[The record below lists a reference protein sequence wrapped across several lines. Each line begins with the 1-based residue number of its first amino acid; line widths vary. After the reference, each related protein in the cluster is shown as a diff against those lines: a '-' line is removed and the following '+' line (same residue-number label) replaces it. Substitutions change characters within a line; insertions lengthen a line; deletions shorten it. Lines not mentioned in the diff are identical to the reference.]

1 MNLRRATPQLVAQ
14 RVRKALEDNRPIEV
28 LAMRAEPAW
37 TAGPL
42 TVDARRVDVRPCA
55 SPLAVRA
62 TLSEWQVG
70 RETTGPTDDI
80 LVLLCDLSDR
90 ELGDD
95 VLARLSRAQVLSLDP
110 WDAARA
116 RFGVQRVDAAFTKDD
131 RWIAEALLNVPD
143 DVVRELGGGTTL
155 TVELALTALARH
167 LLGAD
172 DIGVDAILKAA
183 TAADPFPGLDELD
196 TEVRDGLLDKVAAV
210 NGPLGALV
218 ASVLRAGHGDD
229 LLAVGLAARTVYG
242 DGSEDGGRA
251 AGRLEARCGADA
263 IDPPVGAALA
273 ERCEERMAGLL
284 DVDHD
289 RANAVLAAA
298 SAMVAEVDAG
308 SAEASSLLPEGF
320 DRRLRLA
327 VDRLAAILD
336 ALGSRAGSSRSGS
349 TALAPSFAELRDA
362 IDLVADHRSSSGVSG
377 RRRFAHL
384 EMAGRLAAWLAVAP
398 ASSVDTAAPPA
409 AAASFGDL
417 AAAYAADGA
426 WVDRAR
432 RRLWRGDDDGDV
444 GDVYRRLIDLVVA
457 RRREQN
463 RRFAESLAA
472 WTSIPSEAEAIAPKG
487 LVPVEAVV
495 ETVLA
500 RFTDLPVLFVVLDGC
515 GLASFGELAPQ
526 FSGLGFRE
534 IARGG
539 ESGSTPRRLSAVAA
553 LPTVTEVS
561 RASLIAGRI
570 DKGNQE
576 HERRQFEANAAIK
589 KKGVAAVF
597 FHQNRLAGPA
607 GKSLS
612 VEVGKALGPEGPS
625 VVGVVINT
633 IDDNLKR
640 GTFTEDL
647 ELENLHSLV
656 SLLEAARTHGRVVV
670 ISADHGHVLAQP
682 DDGGTGTFQGGGA
695 GGERWREADRVPA
708 DTEVL
713 LRGPRVKLGHDA
725 GVLAPW
731 EDDYRYGAKAGGYHG
746 GATPEEVLVP
756 LAAYL
761 PAGMDPPKGWDIY
774 VDVPPLWWDL
784 VVDGSPAGATV
795 VAAVAKPRRKPPKGV
810 DESQPAMFD
819 LPSEQEAAQAT
830 TVPVAEPPWVAALL
844 ASEVWQVQK
853 KVVAGRTSMPDER
866 VRAVLTA
873 ASRRGGVASYAEL
886 SAATSLAPARLSG
899 FLAVL
904 GRVLNVDGYS
914 VLEVDASIQEVRL
927 SLVTLGQQFDI
938 DVSAA

>member
-1 MNLRRATPQLVAQ
+1 MA
-14 RVRKALEDNRPIEV
+14 

-42 TVDARRVDVRPCA
+42 TVDTRWVDVRPCV

-62 TLSEWQVG
+62 TLSEWELG
-70 RETTGPTDDI
+70 RETASATGDI

-116 RFGVQRVDAAFTKDD
+116 RFEVQRVDAAFTKDD
-131 RWIAEALLNVPD
+131 RWIAEALLAVPD

-172 DIGVDAILKAA
+172 DIGVDAILRAA
-183 TAADPFPGLDELD
+183 ASSDPFPGLSEMDAEA
-196 TEVRDGLLDKVAAV
+196 RDGLLDKVAAV
-210 NGPLGALV
+210 NGPLGTLV

-229 LLAVGLAARTVYG
+229 LLAMGLAARAVYG
-242 DGSEDGGRA
+242 DGSQDGGRA
-251 AGRLEARCGADA
+251 AGRLESRCGADA

-273 ERCEERMAGLL
+273 ERCEERVTWLL
-284 DVDHD
+284 DADHD
-289 RANAVLAAA
+289 RANAVIAAA
-298 SAMVAEVDAG
+298 SALVAEVDAT
-308 SAEASSLLPEGF
+308 SAEASALLPEGF

-327 VDRLAAILD
+327 VDRLTVILE
-336 ALGSRAGSSRSGS
+336 ALEATGGVGGV
-349 TALAPSFAELRDA
+349 TPVALTSAFADLRDA
-362 IDLVADHRSSSGVSG
+362 IDPLGEHRSSAAVSG

-384 EMAGRLAAWLAVAP
+384 EMAGRLAAWLAVEP
-398 ASSVDTAAPPA
+398 ISSSGA
-409 AAASFGDL
+409 AAAGPAFGDS
-417 AAAYAADGA
+417 AAAYVADGA

-472 WTSIPSEAEAIAPKG
+472 WTTVASEPDALSPQG

-500 RFTDLPVLFVVLDGC
+500 RFNGLPVLFVVLDGC
-515 GLASFGELAPQ
+515 GLASFGELAPL
-526 FSGLGFRE
+526 FSELGFRE
-534 IARGG
+534 IARQGG
-539 ESGSTPRRLSAVAA
+539 PGSTLRRLSAVAA

-570 DKGNQE
+570 DKGNQD
-576 HERRQFEANAAIK
+576 HERRQFEAHPAIRSD
-589 KKGVAAVF
+589 GVAAAF

-607 GKSLS
+607 GTSLS
-612 VEVGKALGPEGPS
+612 VEVSQALRSPEGPA

-670 ISADHGHVLAQP
+670 VSADHGHVLAQP
-682 DDGGTGTFQGGGA
+682 DDGGTGTFQAGGS
-695 GGERWREADRVPA
+695 GGERWREADRPPG

-713 LRGPRVKLGHDA
+713 LRGPRVMLGGDA

-756 LAAYL
+756 LAAHL
-761 PAGMDPPKGWDIY
+761 PAGLDSPKGWEIF

-784 VVDGSPAGATV
+784 VVDGSSVGVDP
-795 VAAVAKPRRKPPKGV
+795 AVAPKPRRKPAKRV

-819 LPSEQEAAQAT
+819 LPEEKEAAP
-830 TVPVAEPPWVAALL
+830 TVPVLAVAEPAWVAGLL

-853 KVVAGRTSMPDER
+853 KAVAGRTSLPDER
-866 VRAVLTA
+866 VRAVLTV

-886 SAATSLAPARLSG
+886 SAATTLAPARLGG
-899 FLAVL
+899 FLAML

-914 VLEVDASIQEVRL
+914 VLEVDATVQEVRL
-927 SLVTLGQQFDI
+927 SLTTLSQQFGV
-938 DVSAA
+938 DVKSL

>member
-37 TAGPL
+37 TGGPL
-42 TVDARRVDVRPCA
+42 TVDTRRVDVRPCA

-62 TLSEWQVG
+62 TLSDWEVG
-70 RETTGPTDDI
+70 RETASRDGDI
-80 LVLLCDLSDR
+80 LVMLCDLSDR

-95 VLARLSRAQVLSLDP
+95 VLARLSRAQMLSLDP

-116 RFGVQRVDAAFTKDD
+116 RFEVTRVDAAFTKDD
-131 RWIAEALLNVPD
+131 RWIAEALLTVPD
-143 DVVRELGGGTTL
+143 DVVREIGGGTTL
-155 TVELALTALARH
+155 TVEVALTALARH

-183 TAADPFPGLDELD
+183 TAADPFPGLDDLD
-196 TEVRDGLLDKVAAV
+196 AEVRDGLLDKVAAV

-229 LLAVGLAARTVYG
+229 LLAVGLAARAVYG
-242 DGSEDGGRA
+242 SGSEDGGRA
-251 AGRLEARCGADA
+251 AGRLEARCGANA

-273 ERCEERMAGLL
+273 ERCEERVAWLL
-284 DVDHD
+284 DADHD
-289 RANAVLAAA
+289 RANAVVAAA
-298 SAMVAEVDAG
+298 SALVAEVDAG
-308 SAEASSLLPEGF
+308 SVEASSLLPEGF

-327 VDRLAAILD
+327 VEHLASILD
-336 ALGSRAGSSRSGS
+336 TLGS
-349 TALAPSFAELRDA
+349 TAGSDGPGSAALAGAFAELREA
-362 IDLVADHRSSSGVSG
+362 IDLVADHRSSTGVSG

-384 EMAGRLAAWLAVAP
+384 EMAGRLAAWLAVEPMSAVG
-398 ASSVDTAAPPA
+398 AAAPVGSFGDA
-409 AAASFGDL
+409 AAA
-417 AAAYAADGA
+417 YVADGA

-432 RRLWRGDDDGDV
+432 RRLWKGDDDGDV
-444 GDVYRRLIDLVVA
+444 GEVYRRLIDLVVT
-457 RRREQN
+457 RRRDQN
-463 RRFAESLAA
+463 RRFAEALAA
-472 WTSIPSEAEAIAPKG
+472 WTSIPAPPEALAPHG

-500 RFTDLPVLFVVLDGC
+500 RFADLPVLFVVLDGC

-534 IARGG
+534 IARQGG
-539 ESGSTPRRLSAVAA
+539 TGSTPRRLSAVAA

-561 RASLIAGRI
+561 RASLIAGAI
-570 DKGNQE
+570 DKGPQD
-576 HERRQFEANAAIK
+576 HERRAFEANPAIK
-589 KKGVAAVF
+589 RDGVAAAF

-607 GKSLS
+607 GTSLS
-612 VEVGKALGPEGPS
+612 VDLGKALGPGGPA

-640 GTFTEDL
+640 GTFTE
-647 ELENLHSLV
+647 ELAVENLHSLV
-656 SLLEAARTHGRVVV
+656 PLLEAARTHGRVVV
-670 ISADHGHVLAQP
+670 VSADHGHVLAQP
-682 DDGGTGTFQGGGA
+682 DDGGTGTFQGGGS
-695 GGERWREADRVPA
+695 GGERWREADRAPG

-713 LRGPRVKLGHDA
+713 LRGPRVVLGGDA

-761 PAGMDPPKGWDIY
+761 PAGMDPPKGWEIF

-784 VVDGSPAGATV
+784 IVAGSAIDATPAV
-795 VAAVAKPRRKPPKGV
+795 VAAKPRRKSAKRV

-819 LPSEQEAAQAT
+819 LPEEKEATQP
-830 TVPVAEPPWVAALL
+830 VVQVAEPAWIEGLL

-853 KVVAGRTSMPDER
+853 KAVAGRTSLPDER
-866 VRAVLTA
+866 VRAVVGA

-886 SAATSLAPARLSG
+886 SAATGLAPGRLGG
-899 FLAVL
+899 FLAML

-914 VLEVDASIQEVRL
+914 VLEVDATTQEVRL
-927 SLVTLGQQFDI
+927 SLPTLSQQFGVDVDI
-938 DVSAA
+938 T

>member
-14 RVRKALEDNRPIEV
+14 RVRKALQDSRPIEV

-42 TVDARRVDVRPCA
+42 TVDTRRVDVRPCV

-62 TLSEWQVG
+62 TLSEWEMG
-70 RETTGPTDDI
+70 RETGSSTGDI

-95 VLARLSRAQVLSLDP
+95 LLARLSRAQVLSLDP

-116 RFGVQRVDAAFTKDD
+116 RFGVTRVDAAFTKDD

-143 DVVRELGGGTTL
+143 DVVRVLGGGTTL

-172 DIGVDAILKAA
+172 DIGVDAILRAA
-183 TAADPFPGLDELD
+183 ASSDPFPGLGEMDAEA
-196 TEVRDGLLDKVAAV
+196 RDGLLDKVAAV
-210 NGPLGALV
+210 NGPLGTLV
-218 ASVLRAGHGDD
+218 ASVLRAGHGAD
-229 LLAVGLAARTVYG
+229 LLAMGLAARAVYG
-242 DGSEDGGRA
+242 DGSQDGGRA
-251 AGRLEARCGADA
+251 AGRLESRCGADA

-273 ERCEERMAGLL
+273 ERCEERVTWLL
-284 DVDHD
+284 DADHD
-289 RANAVLAAA
+289 RANAVIAAA
-298 SAMVAEVDAG
+298 SALVAEVDAR
-308 SAEASSLLPEGF
+308 SAEASALLPEGF

-327 VDRLAAILD
+327 VDQLAAILD
-336 ALGSRAGSSRSGS
+336 ALGSAGGPEG
-349 TALAPSFAELRDA
+349 TGTAALAGAFTELRDA
-362 IDLVADHRSSSGVSG
+362 IERVADHRGSTGVSG

-384 EMAGRLAAWLAVAP
+384 EMAGRLAAWLAVEPMSAVDAASP
-398 ASSVDTAAPPA
+398 AG
-409 AAASFGDL
+409 SFGDS
-417 AAAYAADGA
+417 AAAYVADGA

-432 RRLWRGDDDGDV
+432 RRLWKGDDDGDV
-444 GDVYRRLIDLVVA
+444 GEVYRRLIDLVVA

-463 RRFAESLAA
+463 RHFAETLAA
-472 WTSIPSEAEAIAPKG
+472 WTSIPAPPEALAPHG

-539 ESGSTPRRLSAVAA
+539 TSGSTPRRLSAVAT

-561 RASLIAGRI
+561 RASLIAGAI
-570 DKGNQE
+570 DKGNQD
-576 HERRQFEANAAIK
+576 HERRAFEANPAIK
-589 KKGVAAVF
+589 KDGGAAAL

-607 GKSLS
+607 GTSLS
-612 VEVGKALGPEGPS
+612 VDLGKALGPGGPA

-640 GTFTEDL
+640 GTFTEELAL
-647 ELENLHSLV
+647 EDLHSLV

-670 ISADHGHVLAQP
+670 VSADHGHVLAQP
-682 DDGGTGTFQGGGA
+682 DDGGTGTFQGGGS
-695 GGERWREADRVPA
+695 GGERWRAADRLPSE
-708 DTEVL
+708 TEVL
-713 LRGPRVKLGHDA
+713 LRGPRVHLGDDA

-761 PAGMDPPKGWDIY
+761 PAGMDPPKGWEIF

-784 VVDGSPAGATV
+784 VVDGSSVGAAPALAAAT
-795 VAAVAKPRRKPPKGV
+795 KPRRKPTKRV
-810 DESQPAMFD
+810 DKLQPAMFD
-819 LPSEQEAAQAT
+819 LPAEKEAAPS
-830 TVPVAEPPWVAALL
+830 VPAAAVAEPAWVAGLL

-853 KVVAGRTSMPDER
+853 KAVAGRTSLPDDR
-866 VRAVLTA
+866 VRAVLTV
-873 ASRRGGVASYAEL
+873 ASRRGGVASFAEL
-886 SAATSLAPARLSG
+886 SAGTGLAGPRLPG
-899 FLAVL
+899 FLSVL

-914 VLEVDASIQEVRL
+914 VLEVDATIQEVRL
-927 SLVTLGQQFDI
+927 SLVTLGQQFGV
-938 DVSAA
+938 DVSTA